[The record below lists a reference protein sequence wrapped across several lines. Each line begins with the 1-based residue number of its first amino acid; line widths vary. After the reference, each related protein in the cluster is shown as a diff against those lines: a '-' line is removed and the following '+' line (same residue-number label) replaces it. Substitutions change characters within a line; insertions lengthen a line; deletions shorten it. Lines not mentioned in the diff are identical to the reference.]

1 MDQNIFLERTE
12 KVRKAMSEKGIDV
25 FLAGPSSNLF
35 YLTGIEIPGDERLFL
50 LILPQKSEPFILA
63 NLLYKEQIKTLTVN
77 EDVFWK
83 DGEDPFKLLKTEI
96 EKRNINVKAA
106 AFEARLP
113 ALFSLPL
120 LQAFP
125 GARFVLGSSLV
136 DPLRRIKDA
145 GELDCIRKACR
156 ESDRALTALI
166 DRGSYW
172 IGKTETE
179 FHNALS
185 EEFSRGGLS
194 AFGASVQAGSNAAIP
209 HYNTGNA
216 VIKEGCLLV
225 DFWGRYEGYY
235 TDCSR
240 TFCFGRPEPAAEPA
254 GRGREQQFASPPD
267 AEFEKIHAIVLEAQ
281 LAAEAKARP
290 GNTLNDVDKAA
301 RSVIEK
307 YGYGEY
313 FNHRTGHGVGI
324 DVHEGTSVNTGEY
337 APVEPGM
344 VFSIEPGIYL
354 PGRFGVR
361 IENLVAIGETCPEI
375 LHNYPRKLQII

>member
-1 MDQNIFLERTE
+1 MNNNIFLNRTE
-12 KVRKAMSEKGIDV
+12 KVREAMSEKGIDV
-25 FLAGPSSNLF
+25 FFAGPSSNLF
-35 YLTGIEIPGDERLFL
+35 YLTGIESPADERLFL
-50 LILPQKSEPFILA
+50 LILPREAEPFVLC
-63 NLLYKEQIKTLTVN
+63 NLVNKEQIKTLYIN
-77 EDVFWK
+77 EKIFWK
-83 DGEDPFKLLKTEI
+83 DGEDPFTLLKTEI
-96 EKRNINVKAA
+96 EKRNIKLKTAA
-106 AFEARLP
+106 LEAGLP

-120 LQAFP
+120 SQAFSD
-125 GARFVLGSSLV
+125 ARFTLGSSLV
-136 DPLRRIKDA
+136 DPLRRIKDPD
-145 GELDCIRKACR
+145 ELDCIRKACR
-156 ESDRALTALI
+156 ESDRALAALI
-166 DRGSYW
+166 NRGRYW

-179 FHNALS
+179 FSNALS
-185 EEFSRGGLS
+185 AEICRGGLTG
-194 AFGASVQAGSNAAIP
+194 FGASVQAGSNAAIP

-225 DFWGRYEGYY
+225 DFWARCEGYY

-240 TFCFGRPEPAAEPA
+240 TLWFGRPEP
-254 GRGREQQFASPPD
+254 
-267 AEFEKIHAIVLEAQ
+267 EFEKIHAIVLEAQ

-290 GNTLNDVDKAA
+290 GNTLSDVDKAA

-313 FNHRTGHGVGI
+313 FTHRTGHGAGI

-361 IENLVAIGETCPEI
+361 IENLVAIRETNPEI
-375 LHNYPRKLQII
+375 LHNFPRELQVL